1 MKNEKLMLW
10 ENNKNGS
17 VYKEL
22 SLGDAHY
29 LIIKYYENKTIR
41 YKCKIWMHNRYKS
54 LYLCN
59 NPRLA
64 LDYIYNHF
72 NEYGG
77 LEYDLVEIEEF
88 NSK

>member
-10 ENNKNGS
+10 EKNKNGS

-54 LYLCN
+54 
-59 NPRLA
+59 
-64 LDYIYNHF
+64 
-72 NEYGG
+72 
-77 LEYDLVEIEEF
+77 
-88 NSK
+88 